1 MNITAILKVI
11 GILWKVSKPVA
22 ERIVRDAE
30 YRKISAEIAGRPDH
44 DKFIDQ
50 LHQIS
55 DMETWRGEDERD
67 SEGSAGEI

>member
-1 MNITAILKVI
+1 MNIPAILKVI

-30 YRKISAEIAGRPDH
+30 YRKISAEIAGGADH

-50 LHQIS
+50 LHQTC
-55 DMETWRGEDERD
+55 DMEAWRGEDERD
-67 SEGSAGEI
+67 SERSAGEI

>member
-1 MNITAILKVI
+1 MNLIQIIKVI

-30 YRKISAEIAGRPDH
+30 YRKISAMLGHDDS

-50 LHQIS
+50 LHKVS
-55 DMETWRGEDERD
+55 DMATWGRED
-67 SEGSAGEI
+67 